1 MEISICN
8 LVKDYETRRVVDIEN
23 LKIKKGSFLGIIG
36 PNGAGKSTLVRML
49 GGLEEPTKGQIL
61 YNGKINPVYRD
72 ITVVFQK
79 PYLLRTTVFHN
90 IAYPLIIR
98 KENKKEITK
107 KVNVVLEEMELHDLK
122 DKKSWNL
129 SGGEMQK
136 VALARALIFKPS
148 LLILDEPTA
157 NIDPSSMAIME
168 KMVQK
173 INEREKTTVIMITHN
188 LQQARRICKE
198 VVFMH
203 QGKVKEVGVMEQVIF
218 HPKDSAVKK
227 FIEGELLM

>member
-8 LVKDYETRRVVDIEN
+8 VVKDYGGRRVVDIES
-23 LKIKKGSFLGIIG
+23 LKIKEASRFGIIG
-36 PNGAGKSTLVRML
+36 PNGAGKSTLVRMI
-49 GGLEEPTKGQIL
+49 GGLEGPTKGQIL

-98 KENKKEITK
+98 KEKKKEITR
-107 KVNVVLEEMELHDLK
+107 KVNAILEEMGLYDLK
-122 DKKSWNL
+122 DKKAWTL

-136 VALARALIFKPS
+136 IALARALIFKPS

-168 KMVQK
+168 EMIKK

-188 LQQARRICKE
+188 LQQTKRICKE
-198 VVFMH
+198 VAFMY
-203 QGKVKEVGVMEQVIF
+203 QGKVKEVGFVEQVILRPQNPF
-218 HPKDSAVKK
+218 VKK
-227 FIEGELLM
+227 FIEGELLI